1 MDHYCSTLF
10 NRVNNQNKY
19 LNRQLKK
26 IHHFLT
32 REKIDS
38 LYVRAGEYNLGID
51 DEPLSYVE
59 RKVKTL
65 VIHPKYQSSYQDR
78 AVKTMA
84 RLDVL
89 MKQFGIEDSNPF
101 LSNNATFRNY
111 AEQIFQDWK
120 IAEYDYDI
128 ALLKLDRPID
138 FQDNVVPICLP
149 QDENDFLGK
158 TAWAT
163 GWGNL
168 GKVCNKQFPFI
179 IE

>member
-1 MDHYCSTLF
+1 M
-10 NRVNNQNKY
+10 
-19 LNRQLKK
+19 
-26 IHHFLT
+26 
-32 REKIDS
+32 
-38 LYVRAGEYNLGID
+38 GEYNLDID

-59 RKVKTL
+59 RKAKTL

-84 RLDVL
+84 RLDKL

-101 LSNNATFRNY
+101 LSNNATFQNY

-128 ALLKLDRPID
+128 GLLKLDRPID
-138 FQDNVVPICLP
+138 FQDNVIPICLS
-149 QDENDFLGK
+149 QDENDENDFQGK

-163 GWGNL
+163 GWGYI
-168 GKVCNKQFPFI
+168 GKGYILQSK
-179 IE
+179 